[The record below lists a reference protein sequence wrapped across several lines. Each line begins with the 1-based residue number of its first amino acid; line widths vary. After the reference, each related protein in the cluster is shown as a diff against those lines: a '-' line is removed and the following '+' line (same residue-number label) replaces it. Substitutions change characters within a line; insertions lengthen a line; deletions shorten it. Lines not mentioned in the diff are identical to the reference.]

1 MGDSLIIRTT
11 PEKMEQV
18 AALIAEFDVEQET
31 TEMRVYEFPPG
42 TDFDNVVSTLTT
54 VFRGQRTAGARSRSK
69 GGQPATTPGTPT
81 FIPQPAARK
90 LVVVAPI
97 ELFGEI
103 EELLDVLRYQTDTT
117 IETAFIPVEHA
128 DPEEVIEQI
137 DPLLRVKV
145 RWLVQA
151 GELEESVAEGATP
164 TAQATPQGRRRTR
177 TPRRTTGTG
186 GFHLAADTRNSRI
199 VIAAPQIVIDEASK
213 LVAEFDTPSA
223 ANDPVVEIVTL
234 KFAAPE
240 ETVRTVKEM
249 MGATSP
255 ARGRGRARTPGQAS
269 AAVATGGDTP
279 LTITQAPGGSA
290 LVLRGLREDVEEAKG
305 WIALIDTD
313 EAGSQVKVYQIE
325 YADLKNLCELIMQVV
340 DTTPAAGARQPGRG
354 ARRPAR
360 SAPEEEESIFDTEK
374 KYIGNEVYI
383 QADLIAHTMIVSA
396 SQSKLDQIDKLVDQ
410 FDKQG
415 GDLDPT
421 TAVLPSALYELKYA
435 DAFEAV
441 WDLET
446 LLTSVW
452 EPQDVLPKVD
462 YLPFDNVL
470 IYKYPDASRFAE
482 IEELI
487 RKYIDKPDDE
497 VLKEDR
503 IALMPPAGIGIKE
516 AAAWFKLNNPDL
528 DIELIEV
535 GTVDEEELGVERVR
549 APRRKAN
556 PCVVPAALNRISGD
570 LLTAVAAL
578 ETAVTAQPEPQLEP
592 DPDDPE
598 QDAPPP
604 EEEYYEDEPTE
615 EDEEALQAAVQALTP
630 VVQARPTAGP
640 PARPLGQQSGKSGGG
655 SESEAGAPATS
666 KGAGEERRS
675 TTDLSRAVKGSKV
688 RIYYDEREGRL
699 ILEGPGGALD
709 AIKDSRKDLEDEL
722 KEGGVSPD
730 IRIYRVRYIDVN
742 TAAAL
747 IDEVFN
753 AAQRAAQQQQ
763 QQLMRQ
769 QQLAARQAAQQ
780 QRQAARQQ
788 GQQGNRGDQ
797 GRPGEQGQ
805 QGRTTQQMPQ
815 IQMPQIPGGVQI
827 VPNPRDRT
835 LIVRANT
842 RDYPKILELLA
853 TIDQPQPIENEWRII
868 QLKKLNAA
876 DVEETLKAILGLD
889 ERRSSR
895 QPSTPAGQGRSR
907 SSRSIVTDA
916 GTLPQSLMQQ
926 TDVGELGIFKDDI
939 TLTSDPVANTIIV
952 NAPLAAVEMVEEW
965 VARLEGHEGNEY
977 ETVILAHADAQTVAN
992 TLGQM
997 FGGGKGRGAQ
1007 AGGSAVQFFG
1017 DQGGNVLFYK
1027 APESMRE
1034 QIRVVIAQ
1042 LEEQD
1047 AEQGKLRTI
1056 KLEHARPS
1064 SLVEVIQAA
1073 YGQGRGGRGKGR
1085 GAATKLTV
1093 SAHDESK
1100 QLFVIA
1106 DDELFA
1112 EVQSLVK
1119 DLDQPGDIG
1128 FDFRIYKLQHAD
1140 ARAVYEIMTKL
1151 IGDYLRQGRGR
1162 GAAPEPFSVQVDDK
1176 SNALIVL
1183 GSSTV
1188 FEFLEANLPLVDIP
1202 ANAPSPQGMLMVAL
1216 KTANATEVAQNI
1228 NRIWGQKNLSPGETP
1243 PVAEANRSTNT
1254 LIVRGTEE
1262 QRKQISEE
1270 FIKPLEEYKP
1280 PALLTETIKLDYAQ
1294 PEAVADSINRI
1305 FQDMQQAY
1313 RALGRSAN
1321 VDPIQFTVA
1330 VTPDINTQQVIVQA
1344 GEENMK
1350 LIKARIAELD
1360 QQDLAA
1366 RGATT
1371 IVVYQVKY
1379 ADPNAVV
1386 NIINQWSRSRSMSA
1400 GRQRNQS
1407 ARDVVTAVAEWSTQ
1421 TVVVNASEDNHAVVA
1436 KLIEELDTQA
1446 TDKNIYEDIALGHA
1460 NSDEV
1465 VAKLNEFFGSRRWG
1479 VRRQEQQLIISS
1491 NPRANSVLVR
1501 GSAEDIADVK
1511 DMIIALDVE
1520 PRGDTERATKPYPL
1534 KFADPGSMNSVI
1546 LNMFRWDRRTPVSPS
1561 EQVTSAVDWG
1571 TRSVIVT
1578 ASDKNHGVITEMVK
1592 LVDVEATTVKE
1603 MYIRT
1608 LEFASSE
1615 DVARSLSN
1623 LYRGRRSTGRGEQPV
1638 QITADTATN
1647 SLMILA
1653 NVEERAELEKLIV
1666 ELDVKPEL
1674 AKQRVIKSIP
1684 LVYGNPWTVRDAIN
1698 SLFHTSRNPR
1708 DQVSAVPEAGS
1719 NSVIVSASPEN
1730 MERVEELIK
1739 QMDDAGNQENDVR
1752 VISIENAEASGVA
1765 RALNEIYVRSAP
1777 RSRGGEQPI
1786 TISELQGSRAILV
1799 KANETDMARI
1809 LETVK
1814 ALDTDEAAVG
1824 GEIRVV
1830 TLTNSSAEEVLA
1842 VLETSLAK
1850 PGTRRGRGGGGELAG
1865 DVRLSTLAQS
1875 NSLVISGDLEEVERL
1890 ETLARQIDAEGKEL
1904 NEPKLLKLQYAN
1916 ATVIMAALEE
1926 MFTSSGS
1933 RGRGRSGS
1941 SSIPPVFALDENQN
1955 AIMVKASAS
1964 DLSAIESAVVLM
1976 DTPEAGEKDLLRIIP
1991 VPMGIN
1997 VTDLAD
2003 KLENSF
2009 NESANARGG
2018 GSSSRGRR
2026 SSGSRESISIIADT
2040 RTHSLIV
2047 SGSATLFDEVEKTVA
2062 KLAAA
2067 GPPSG
2072 GRATRVIRPSNM
2084 SADEVRELIEY
2095 LKDEGDSS
2103 SSSRGSSGRS
2113 GRSRRR

>member
-1 MGDSLIIRTT
+1 MESEALSIIPVGDSLIIRTT

-18 AALIAEFDVEQET
+18 AALIAEFDVEQKT

-42 TDFDNVVSTLTT
+42 TDFDNVVNTLTT
-54 VFRGQRTAGARSRSK
+54 VFRGQRATAAAARSRGK
-69 GGQPATTPGTPT
+69 GGQPATTAGGPT

-90 LVVVAPI
+90 LVVVAPV

-164 TAQATPQGRRRTR
+164 TAQATPQGRRRVAAA
-177 TPRRTTGTG
+177 RRSSGTG

-199 VIAAPQIVIDEASK
+199 VIAAPQIVIDEATK

-240 ETVRTVKEM
+240 DTVRTVKEM
-249 MGATSP
+249 MGAASP
-255 ARGRGRARTPGQAS
+255 ARQRGRVRTPGKTG

-279 LTITQAPGGSA
+279 LTITQAPGGSG

-305 WIALIDTD
+305 WIALLDTD
-313 EAGSQVKVYQIE
+313 EAGSQVKVYE
-325 YADLKNLCELIMQVV
+325 VHYAGVKNLCELIMQVV
-340 DTTPAAGARQPGRG
+340 DTAPASGGGQPGRG
-354 ARRPAR
+354 ARRSAR
-360 SAPEEEESIFDTEK
+360 SAPEEEDSIFDTEK
-374 KYIGNEVYI
+374 KYIGNEIYI

-396 SQSKLDQIDKLVDQ
+396 SQSKLDQIDKLVEQ
-410 FDKQG
+410 FDTQG

-421 TAVLPSALYELKYA
+421 TAVLPSMLYELQYA
-435 DAFEAV
+435 DAFDASFSL
-441 WDLET
+441 DT
-446 LLTSVW
+446 LLMSVW
-452 EPQDVLPKVD
+452 EPQDLLPKVD
-462 YLPFDNVL
+462 YLPYDNVL
-470 IYKYPDASRFAE
+470 VIKYPDQSRFGE

-487 RKYIDKPDDE
+487 RKYIDKPDPE
-497 VLKEDR
+497 VVEMGR
-503 IALMPPAGIGIKE
+503 IALVPPPGIGIE
-516 AAAWFKLNNPDL
+516 AAAAWFKLNNPDL
-528 DIELIEV
+528 EIELIEV
-535 GTVDEEELGVERVR
+535 GTVDEEDFGIEQVKPL
-549 APRRKAN
+549 KKNHN
-556 PCVVPAALNRISGD
+556 PCVVPAALNRMSGE
-570 LLTAVAAL
+570 LLAAVAAL
-578 ETAVTAQPEPQLEP
+578 ETALTAQPEPDPQAN
-592 DPDDPE
+592 PDDPE

-604 EEEYYEDEPTE
+604 EEEYYEDEPTAD
-615 EDEEALQAAVQALTP
+615 DEEALQAAVQALTP
-630 VVQARPTAGP
+630 VVQARPAAGP
-640 PARPLGQQSGKSGGG
+640 PARPLGQQSGKPGSG
-655 SESEAGAPATS
+655 SAPEAGAPSTS
-666 KGAGEERRS
+666 KESGDERRS
-675 TTDLSRAVKGSKV
+675 TSDTHRAVKGSKV
-688 RIYYDEREGRL
+688 KIYYDEREGRL

-722 KEGGVSPD
+722 KEGGLSPD
-730 IRIYRVRYIDVN
+730 IRIYRVRYLDVN

-788 GQQGNRGDQ
+788 GQQGGRGDQ
-797 GRPGEQGQ
+797 GRPGDQGQ
-805 QGRTTQQMPQ
+805 QGRTEQQIPQ

-835 LIVRANT
+835 LIIRANT

-876 DVEETLKAILGLD
+876 DVEETLKSILGLD

-895 QPSTPAGQGRSR
+895 ATTGTPGQGRSGR
-907 SSRSIVTDA
+907 SGRSIVTDA
-916 GTLPQSLMQQ
+916 GTLPQQLMQQ

-965 VARLEGHEGNEY
+965 VQRLEGHEGNEY
-977 ETVILAHADAQTVAN
+977 ETVILAYADAQTVAT

-1007 AGGSAVQFFG
+1007 GGGSAVQFFG

-1027 APESMRE
+1027 SPESMRE
-1034 QIRVVIAQ
+1034 QIKAVIAQ

-1047 AEQGKLRTI
+1047 AEQGKLRSI

-1073 YGQGRGGRGKGR
+1073 YGQGRGGRKGR

-1106 DDELFA
+1106 DDELFG

-1128 FDFRIYKLQHAD
+1128 FEFRIYKLQHAD

-1151 IGDYLRQGRGR
+1151 IGDYLRQGRGK

-1262 QRKQISEE
+1262 QRKQIKEE
-1270 FIKPLEEYKP
+1270 FINPLEEYKP
-1280 PALLTETIKLDYAQ
+1280 PALLTETISLTYAQ
-1294 PEAVADSINRI
+1294 PEAVAESITQI
-1305 FQDMQQAY
+1305 FKDMQQAY
-1313 RALGRSAN
+1313 RTLGTSAN
-1321 VDPIQFTVA
+1321 VDPLQFAVA
-1330 VTPDINTQQVIVQA
+1330 VTPDINTRQVVIQA

-1360 QQDLAA
+1360 KEGVGA
-1366 RGATT
+1366 GSATT
-1371 IVVYQVKY
+1371 IKVYPVKY

-1386 NIINQWSRSRSMSA
+1386 NIINQWSRARSTSA
-1400 GRQRNQS
+1400 GRQRSQS

-1421 TVVVNASEDNHAVVA
+1421 TVVVNASEENHEVVV

-1446 TDKNIYEDIALGHA
+1446 TDKNIYEDIALEHA

-1520 PRGDTERATKPYPL
+1520 PRGDTERITKPYPL

-1578 ASDKNHGVITEMVK
+1578 ASEKNHGVITEMVK

-1666 ELDVKPEL
+1666 ELDVRPEL

-1684 LVYGNPWTVRDAIN
+1684 LTYGNPWTVRDAIN
-1698 SLFHTSRNPR
+1698 SLFPHQPQPARPGER
-1708 DQVSAVPEAGS
+1708 GAGGRLELRHCLRLAGEHGAGRRADQ
-1719 NSVIVSASPEN
+1719 
-1730 MERVEELIK
+1730 
-1739 QMDDAGNQENDVR
+1739 
-1752 VISIENAEASGVA
+1752 
-1765 RALNEIYVRSAP
+1765 
-1777 RSRGGEQPI
+1777 
-1786 TISELQGSRAILV
+1786 
-1799 KANETDMARI
+1799 TD
-1809 LETVK
+1809 
-1814 ALDTDEAAVG
+1814 G
-1824 GEIRVV
+1824 
-1830 TLTNSSAEEVLA
+1830 
-1842 VLETSLAK
+1842 
-1850 PGTRRGRGGGGELAG
+1850 RRGRTAERRASGQRRE
-1865 DVRLSTLAQS
+1865 RR
-1875 NSLVISGDLEEVERL
+1875 SLR
-1890 ETLARQIDAEGKEL
+1890 R
-1904 NEPKLLKLQYAN
+1904 
-1916 ATVIMAALEE
+1916 
-1926 MFTSSGS
+1926 
-1933 RGRGRSGS
+1933 RSG
-1941 SSIPPVFALDENQN
+1941 AE
-1955 AIMVKASAS
+1955 
-1964 DLSAIESAVVLM
+1964 
-1976 DTPEAGEKDLLRIIP
+1976 
-1991 VPMGIN
+1991 
-1997 VTDLAD
+1997 
-2003 KLENSF
+2003 
-2009 NESANARGG
+2009 
-2018 GSSSRGRR
+2018 
-2026 SSGSRESISIIADT
+2026 
-2040 RTHSLIV
+2040 
-2047 SGSATLFDEVEKTVA
+2047 
-2062 KLAAA
+2062 
-2067 GPPSG
+2067 
-2072 GRATRVIRPSNM
+2072 
-2084 SADEVRELIEY
+2084 
-2095 LKDEGDSS
+2095 
-2103 SSSRGSSGRS
+2103 
-2113 GRSRRR
+2113 